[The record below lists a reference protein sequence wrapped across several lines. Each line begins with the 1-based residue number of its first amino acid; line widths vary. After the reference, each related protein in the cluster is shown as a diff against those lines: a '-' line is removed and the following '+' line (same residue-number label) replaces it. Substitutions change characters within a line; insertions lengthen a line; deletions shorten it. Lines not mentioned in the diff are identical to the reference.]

1 METREFEQS
10 GAIAGAW
17 RAVDASANR
26 AGEAL
31 RVVEDAV
38 RFVLEDRHLTE
49 LVKQLRHD
57 LAALLAEN
65 DLLPRVFLRD
75 ASGDVGA
82 TVEAAAALPRRT
94 PKDLIAA
101 NAARGEQA
109 LRSLQESVLLLAPRF
124 ASRFEDLR
132 YRLYAIE
139 RSAIGAAR
147 AADCLRGINLCV
159 LVDGRSDP
167 SAFARLVESLL
178 ETGVRMIQIRDKKL
192 NAATLVARTRQA
204 LAIARRRDAEHASE
218 SSSTRGAIV
227 LVNDRVDVAAALG
240 ADGAHTGSDDL
251 STVLVRRVIG
261 PERLLGR
268 TAHDVAE
275 ARAAV
280 IDGADYLGVG
290 PCFPSTTKSFDA
302 CALPEFLSTVARE
315 ISLPTFAIGGITLQ
329 RLDSLAR
336 IGLTRVA
343 VASAVTGAAD
353 PAAAA
358 EALLGS
364 LAGLSGRSPNAVG
377 GLE

>member
-1 METREFEQS
+1 
-10 GAIAGAW
+10 
-17 RAVDASANR
+17 
-26 AGEAL
+26 
-31 RVVEDAV
+31 
-38 RFVLEDRHLTE
+38 
-49 LVKQLRHD
+49 
-57 LAALLAEN
+57 
-65 DLLPRVFLRD
+65 
-75 ASGDVGA
+75 
-82 TVEAAAALPRRT
+82 
-94 PKDLIAA
+94 
-101 NAARGEQA
+101 
-109 LRSLQESVLLLAPRF
+109 
-124 ASRFEDLR
+124 
-132 YRLYAIE
+132 
-139 RSAIGAAR
+139 
-147 AADCLRGINLCV
+147 
-159 LVDGRSDP
+159 
-167 SAFARLVESLL
+167 
-178 ETGVRMIQIRDKKL
+178 MIQIRDKNL

-204 LAIARRRDAEHASE
+204 LAIARRRDAEHANE
-218 SSSTRGAIV
+218 SASARGAIV

-251 STVLVRRVIG
+251 PTVLVRRVIG

>member
-1 METREFEQS
+1 
-10 GAIAGAW
+10 
-17 RAVDASANR
+17 
-26 AGEAL
+26 
-31 RVVEDAV
+31 
-38 RFVLEDRHLTE
+38 
-49 LVKQLRHD
+49 
-57 LAALLAEN
+57 
-65 DLLPRVFLRD
+65 
-75 ASGDVGA
+75 
-82 TVEAAAALPRRT
+82 
-94 PKDLIAA
+94 
-101 NAARGEQA
+101 
-109 LRSLQESVLLLAPRF
+109 
-124 ASRFEDLR
+124 
-132 YRLYAIE
+132 
-139 RSAIGAAR
+139 
-147 AADCLRGINLCV
+147 
-159 LVDGRSDP
+159 
-167 SAFARLVESLL
+167 
-178 ETGVRMIQIRDKKL
+178 MIQIRDKNL

-204 LAIARRRDAEHASE
+204 LAIARRRDAEHANE
-218 SSSTRGAIV
+218 SSSARGAIV

-251 STVLVRRVIG
+251 PTVLVRRVIG